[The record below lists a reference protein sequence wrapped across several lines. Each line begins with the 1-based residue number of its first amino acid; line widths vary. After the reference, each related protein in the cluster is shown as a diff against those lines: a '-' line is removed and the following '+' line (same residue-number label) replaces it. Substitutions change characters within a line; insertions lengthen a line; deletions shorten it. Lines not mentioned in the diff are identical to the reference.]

1 MNKEIIAFINEN
13 KHKNVNDI
21 ALLLSKKEN
30 LDANYIINQ
39 INGLQKAKNKLP
51 TFYNTPDIIFPSV
64 KSMEQ
69 CSSEKTALLK
79 NKMISGNNLIDLTG
93 GFGIDSYFFA
103 KHFNSVLYIE
113 ENELLLKIAQHNF
126 KLLGVDIDLHNTTSK
141 SFLLSNKIHFDVAYI
156 DPDRRDENK
165 RVFNLADCSP
175 NVIDLMP
182 LILKN
187 ADKLLIKTSPF
198 LDIKQ
203 TLGELKTVSKCFVIA
218 VKNDCKEV
226 LYLLEK
232 NKTKPTEI
240 ITYNLDQTEEVFQF
254 TFEEEQVVSST
265 FANPKKYLYE
275 PNAAIMKAGAFKTIS
290 KHFNID
296 KLAQHT
302 HLYTSNELIKD
313 FPGRVFNIKHITDY
327 NKKSLQQFAIKKA
340 NISTRNFIDSVATIK
355 KKLNLKDGG
364 DIYLFATSSIENKAT
379 LLVTEKII

>member
-1 MNKEIIAFINEN
+1 MNKETIAFIKDN

-30 LDANYIINQ
+30 LDANFIINQ
-39 INGLQKAKNKLP
+39 INGWQKAKNKLP
-51 TFYNTPDIIFPSV
+51 TFYNTPEIIFPSV

-79 NKMISGNNLIDLTG
+79 NKLINGTSLVDLTG

-103 KHFNSVLYIE
+103 KHFKSVSYIE
-113 ENELLLKIAQHNF
+113 PNEGLFKVAQQNF
-126 KLLGVDIDLHNTTSK
+126 KVLSVDINLHNTTSET
-141 SFLLSNKIHFDVAYI
+141 FLKSNKTHFDVAYI
-156 DPDRRDENK
+156 DPDRRDESK

-175 NVIDLMP
+175 NVNEILP
-182 LILKN
+182 LIFKN

-203 TLGELKTVSKCFVIA
+203 TLDELKTVSKCFVIA
-218 VKNDCKEV
+218 IKNDCKEV
-226 LYLLEK
+226 LYLVEK

-254 TFEEEQVVSST
+254 TYEQEQAASST
-265 FANPKKYLYE
+265 FSHPKKYLYE

-290 KHFNID
+290 KHFSID

-302 HLYTSNELIKD
+302 HLYTSNELNKD
-313 FPGRVFNIKHITDY
+313 FPGRIFNVKHITDY
-327 NKKSLQQFAIKKA
+327 NRKSLHQFDIKNA

-355 KKLNLKDGG
+355 KKLSLNDGG
-364 DIYLFATSSIENKAT
+364 DIYLFATSSIENKT
-379 LLVTEKII
+379 ILLITEKII